1 MWLERL
7 PTDRIERQQPR
18 TEIETRPRVVV
29 SEIKSALRLV
39 ALNEPASKLGL
50 TPGLALTDA
59 RAMHPDIIVEH
70 ADETADQQLLSAI
83 VDWTNRYTP
92 LVGTDAPHGMM
103 LDITGCAHLFGGE
116 DAMLR
121 DIVRRLRA
129 QGVMVRAAIAS
140 TPGAA
145 WAVAHF
151 GRPGVIAPSA
161 IRETLLPLPL
171 AALRIDTNTVDA
183 LARVGLKRI
192 ADIVDRP
199 RAPLAARFGTLLVQ
213 RLDQAFGRLS
223 ETITPRLP
231 VAPYMAE
238 RRFPEPIMLE
248 SDILATIEHL
258 ASELARRMEERGDG
272 ARALQVTLFRV
283 DGAVRRLS
291 VATSRPLRD
300 PRVLCR
306 LFSERFSVLSDELDP
321 GFGFDVV
328 RLAVTNADS
337 MVADQVQFL
346 SPGEQNEDVAD
357 LIDRLGARFG
367 IRRVIRYVPQETH
380 IPEYAVEALP
390 AREAPVIEHTERN
403 APEQDSIAP
412 TRPLRMFERP
422 EAIDAVAEVPD
433 GPPARF
439 SWRRMQHQVTRAD
452 GPERIAMEW
461 WRDNE
466 GRPLTRDY
474 FRIEDD
480 AGRRFWLYRE
490 GLHGHEVESTRWYMH
505 GLFA

>member
-7 PTDRIERQQPR
+7 PTDQIERRQSR
-18 TEIETRPRVVV
+18 TQVETQPRVVV

-39 ALNEPASKLGL
+39 AVNEPASKLGL
-50 TPGLALTDA
+50 NAGIALTDA
-59 RAMHPDIIVEH
+59 RAMYPNIIVEH
-70 ADETADQQLLSAI
+70 ADEHADQQLLSAV
-83 VDWTNRYTP
+83 VDWSSRYTP
-92 LVGTDAPHGMM
+92 LVGMDAPDGMM

-129 QGVMVRAAIAS
+129 QGFLVRAAIAA
-140 TPGAA
+140 TPGTA

-151 GRPGVIAPSA
+151 GKPGVIAA
-161 IRETLLPLPL
+161 AATRATLLPLPL
-171 AALRIDTNTVDA
+171 AALRINSQTVDA

-199 RAPLAARFGTLLVQ
+199 RAPLAARFGATLLQ

-258 ASELARRMEERGDG
+258 AAELARCMEERGDG

-306 LFSERFSVLSDELDP
+306 LFSERFSVLSDELIP
-321 GFGFDVV
+321 VS
-328 RLAVTNADS
+328 AS
-337 MVADQVQFL
+337 MSSV
-346 SPGEQNEDVAD
+346 SP
-357 LIDRLGARFG
+357 
-367 IRRVIRYVPQETH
+367 
-380 IPEYAVEALP
+380 
-390 AREAPVIEHTERN
+390 
-403 APEQDSIAP
+403 
-412 TRPLRMFERP
+412 
-422 EAIDAVAEVPD
+422 
-433 GPPARF
+433 
-439 SWRRMQHQVTRAD
+439 
-452 GPERIAMEW
+452 
-461 WRDNE
+461 
-466 GRPLTRDY
+466 
-474 FRIEDD
+474 
-480 AGRRFWLYRE
+480 
-490 GLHGHEVESTRWYMH
+490 
-505 GLFA
+505 

>member
-39 ALNEPASKLGL
+39 AVNEPASKLGL
-50 TPGLALTDA
+50 APGLALTDA
-59 RAMHPDIIVEH
+59 RAMYPNIIVEH
-70 ADETADQQLLSAI
+70 ADENADQQLLSAI

-92 LVGTDAPHGMM
+92 LVGIDAPHGMM

-121 DIVRRLRA
+121 DILRRLRA
-129 QGVMVRAAIAS
+129 QGFLVRAAIAS

-145 WAVAHF
+145 WAVAHH
-151 GRPGVIAPSA
+151 GKPGVIAPNR

-171 AALRIDTNTVDA
+171 AALRIDTETVDA

-192 ADIVDRP
+192 SDIVDRP
-199 RAPLAARFGTLLVQ
+199 RAPLAARFGTKLVQ
-213 RLDQAFGRLS
+213 RLDQAFGRLA
-223 ETITPRLP
+223 ETITPRMP

-258 ASELARRMEERGDG
+258 ANELARSMERHGDG

-346 SPGEQNEDVAD
+346 APGEQNEDVAD

-380 IPEYAVEALP
+380 IPEYAVEAVA
-390 AREAPVIEHTERN
+390 AREAPVITHTEHK

-412 TRPLRMFERP
+412 TRPLRIFERP

-433 GPPARF
+433 GPPAKF
-439 SWRRMQHQVTRAD
+439 SWRRMQHAVARAD

-461 WRDNE
+461 WRDTE

-474 FRIEDD
+474 FRVEDEV
-480 AGRRFWLYRE
+480 GRRFWLYRE
-490 GLHGHEVESTRWYMH
+490 GLYGTEVESSRWYMH
-505 GLFA
+505 GTFA